1 MSILERFRVW
11 RKRNQKK
18 PKIWLVAPGK
28 DWDFSSMESLYK
40 SMEEAF
46 YE

>member
-18 PKIWLVAPGK
+18 PKQFLEPGGK
-28 DWDFSSMESLYK
+28 DWDFSSMASLRK